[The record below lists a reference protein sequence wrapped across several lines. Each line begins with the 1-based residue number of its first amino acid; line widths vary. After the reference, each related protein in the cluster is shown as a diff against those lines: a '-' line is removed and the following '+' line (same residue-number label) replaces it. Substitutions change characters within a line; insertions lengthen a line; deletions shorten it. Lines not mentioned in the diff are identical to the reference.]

1 MKKTLLFILAA
12 AASLSLF
19 AQELLVDG
27 QKAGGVPPIPAKYSG
42 EPWEDPAITGLN
54 RDRARVTAYSFETIQ
69 EALAGDR
76 SKSSRVMMLNGDWN
90 FSLAHN
96 PSEAPKDFYKS
107 RVKGWKTIPVPS
119 NWEMHGYD
127 KPIYR
132 SATYPFR
139 PAVLP
144 YIPKDYNPV
153 GSYQRTFTIPA
164 NWKDMNITLHFGGVG
179 SGFKVWVNGDYVGY
193 GSDSFSQSEFNIT
206 PYLKAGE
213 NILSVQV
220 IRWGAG
226 TWLEDQD
233 HWRLSGIQREVML
246 LAEPKLRLADFHWQ
260 AKLDKDYKDAV
271 LSIRPRFDNYTG
283 KMIEGY
289 NVKAQ
294 LYDKYNKPVFEK
306 PLERTVESIIAE
318 IYPRLDMPK
327 FGLLE
332 TTVKNPDKW
341 SDETPNLYTLVLS
354 LEDKD
359 GKVLEAKSCKLGF
372 RKIEFSKTDG
382 KLLINGKVTYL
393 YGINHHGHHPTRG
406 EAPNRADI
414 EDDVRKIKQFNFNC
428 IRTSHCPEDPYF
440 YELCDKYGI
449 LVMDEANLES
459 HGVGGKPSHDA
470 IWTNA
475 FMERITRMVQRDKN
489 HPSVIIWSLGN
500 EAGRGP
506 NHAAMAEWVHD
517 FDITRPV
524 HYEPA
529 QGNHRVDGYIDPSHP
544 DYPKVHYLRRQ
555 VPVDQYYVDM
565 VSRFYPALS
574 TLDLLVNQKNGDNRP
589 ILFVEYS
596 HSMGNS
602 TGNMKELWDK
612 FRSMPRLIGGCIWD
626 YKDQGLLKKDENGVE
641 YFGYGGDFGEVQHN
655 ANFNI
660 NGIASADG
668 RPKAAMYE
676 CKHVYQPVECEMT
689 DVVKGLIK
697 VLNRH
702 ASKSL
707 ADYTVTFNVLQDGKM
722 ILTKM
727 LPRISLAAGRDTIIS
742 VKSILPKMKAGCEYH
757 ANISFSLSQDLTW
770 ALKGHEVASNQFTL
784 SALARPV
791 AQEKSFAPVSVS
803 EKDTTCLIS
812 GNNFRFTFS
821 KKSGALISYIYNG
834 QEQIFSP
841 LVPNFVR
848 PQTDNDRR
856 GWKPNKVLKEWY
868 ETNSKLLS
876 FTHKELRRGVL
887 QITAD
892 YTLIDGMTALQ
903 LVYTINGNGVLKVDY
918 RLTPAAGLP
927 NIPKVGMQCGIRRA
941 NDNITWFGRGLLE
954 NYVDRRTGFFAGIW
968 SQPIAQF
975 LEPYVYPQENGNRT
989 DVRWM
994 HLHDAKNSGLLV
1006 VADSLLSMSA
1016 WPYTQQNIVEAKHT
1030 NKLKD
1035 AGYLTLNIDLVQMG
1049 VGGNDTW
1056 SEISQPLPQYQNP
1069 ARPYSY
1075 CFYLVPASGNSEVM
1089 GSAAKKIGFK

>member
-1 MKKTLLFILAA
+1 MKKTQILILAA
-12 AASLSLF
+12 FATLSLS
-19 AQELLVDG
+19 AQERLVDG
-27 QKAGGVPPIPAKYSG
+27 QDAGGVPPIPSKYSG
-42 EPWEDPAITGLN
+42 EPWEDPSITGLN
-54 RDRARVTAYSFETIQ
+54 RDRARVTAYSFENVQ
-69 EALAGDR
+69 DALAGDR
-76 SKSSRVMMLNGDWN
+76 TKSSRMMILNGNWD

-96 PSEAPKDFYKS
+96 PAEAPKDFYKS

-119 NWEMHGYD
+119 NWEMQGYD

-132 SATYPFR
+132 AATYPFR

-153 GSYQRTFTIPA
+153 GSYQRTFTIPTG
-164 NWKDMNITLHFGGVG
+164 WKDMNITLHFGGVG
-179 SGFKVWVNGDYVGY
+179 SGFKVWINGEYLGY
-193 GSDSFSQSEFNIT
+193 GSDSFAPSEFNIT
-206 PYLKAGE
+206 PYLKDGE
-213 NILSVQV
+213 NNLSVQV
-220 IRWGAG
+220 IRWGVG

-260 AKLDKDYKDAV
+260 AKLDKDYKDAAF
-271 LSIRPRFDNYTG
+271 SIRPRFDNYTG
-283 KMIEGY
+283 QKIEGY
-289 NVKAQ
+289 KVKAQ
-294 LYDKYNKPVFEK
+294 LYDKSNKPVFEK
-306 PLERTVESIIAE
+306 PLERSIESIIAE

-354 LEDKD
+354 VEDKD
-359 GKVLEAKSCKLGF
+359 GKLLEAKSCKVGF
-372 RKIEFSKTDG
+372 RKIEFSKTDS

-393 YGINHHGHHPTRG
+393 YGINHHGHNPVRG
-406 EAPNRADI
+406 EAVNREDL

-449 LVMDEANLES
+449 LVMDECDLES
-459 HGVGGKPSHDA
+459 HGVGGKPSHDPL
-470 IWTNA
+470 WTNA
-475 FMERITRMVQRDKN
+475 FMERVTRMVERDKN

-529 QGNHRVDGYIDPSHP
+529 QGNHRVDGYIDPEHP

-555 VPVDQYYVDM
+555 VPVDQFYVDI

-574 TLDLLVNQKNGDNRP
+574 TLDLLVNQQNGDHRP

-602 TGNMKELWDK
+602 TGNQKEFWDK

-655 ANFNI
+655 GNFNI
-660 NGIASADG
+660 NGVASADG

-676 CKHVYQPVECEMT
+676 CKHVYQPAECEMT
-689 DVVKGLIK
+689 DIAKGLIK
-697 VLNRH
+697 VTNRH

-707 ADYTVTFNVLQDGKM
+707 EDYTVIFKVLEDGKV
-722 ILTKM
+722 ILTKQ
-727 LPRISLAAGRDTIIS
+727 LPSIALSAGRDTTIS
-742 VKSILPKMKAGCEYH
+742 VKNLLPKMKAGNEYH
-757 ANISFSLSQDLTW
+757 ANISFCLSQDLPW
-770 ALKGHEVASNQFTL
+770 AGKGFEIASNQFVMTPL
-784 SALARPV
+784 VRPV
-791 AQEKSFAPVSVS
+791 AQVKSYAPVLLND
-803 EKDTTCLIS
+803 KDSTTIIS
-812 GNNFRFTFS
+812 GNSFHFIFS
-821 KKSGALISYIYNG
+821 KKSGALISYVYNG

-856 GWKPNKVLKEWY
+856 GWRPNKVLKEWY
-868 ETNSKLLS
+868 EAVPKLISMQTN
-876 FTHKELRRGVL
+876 ELRKGVMQL
-887 QITAD
+887 VTN
-892 YTLIDGMTALQ
+892 YTLIDGKSSLSLT
-903 LVYTINGNGVLKVDY
+903 YTINGNGVLKVDY
-918 RLTPAAGLP
+918 HLVPASGLP

-941 NDNITWFGRGLLE
+941 DDNITWFGRGLLE

-975 LEPYVYPQENGNRT
+975 MEPYIYPQEKGNRT

-1035 AGYLTLNIDLVQMG
+1035 AGFLTLNIDLVQMG
-1049 VGGNDTW
+1049 IGGNDTW

-1075 CFYLVPASGNSEVM
+1075 SFYLVPASGNATVV
-1089 GSAAKKIGFK
+1089 GNVAKKIGFE